1 MRVDLKILKKKIC
14 ENLYKIYIYIYKRKK
29 KKKSVTPKF
38 IVVNWVDLE

>member
-14 ENLYKIYIYIYKRKK
+14 ENLYKNIYIHIQERKK
-29 KKKSVTPKF
+29 KNSVTPKF